1 MKSFWHDRRGRLMSL
16 TNYWWLLIW
25 LFSMGLIL
33 AFFAP
38 KQKVLVRDKIRERWF
53 IVSAIIL
60 ILPYIVWAGFRTDNW
75 GDTYAYRNMFN
86 EAPSS
91 LSGLFAYVAE
101 AEKDQGFSALI
112 VLIKSIFGN
121 SDIVFFLIIASIQFL
136 CLVYVYRKYSCNY
149 WLSIFLFI
157 ASSDY
162 MSWMHNGMRQFL
174 AATIVLVASVLLVKK
189 KYIPLIILI
198 LLASTIHASALLMI
212 PGIFIIQGKAWNKK
226 TVIALVA
233 ALIVILMIDRFTGI
247 METLLLDTQYSGAVS
262 TWQETGDDGTS
273 PLRVLVYSVPTI
285 LSLIGLKLI
294 RKENDP
300 LINMAVNAGI
310 CTTGIFCISIFSSGV
325 LVGRLPVYFYLISQ
339 GILLPWEIN
348 NLFTERSRQLIL
360 VATVVCYIAFFYY
373 QMHVTWGLL

>member
-1 MKSFWHDRRGRLMSL
+1 MTL

-25 LFSMGLIL
+25 LFTGGLFL
-33 AFFAP
+33 AYFAP
-38 KQKVLVRDKIRERWF
+38 KQVQSTTGEIKRHWMLIPSIVL
-53 IVSAIIL
+53 II
-60 ILPYIVWAGFRTDNW
+60 PYVIWAGFRTDNW

-91 LSGLFAYVAE
+91 LGGLFAYVAE
-101 AEKDQGFSALI
+101 AQKDQGFSALI